1 MESGRF
7 FCYPGSFWGKKTQ
20 NLRGKTCLHRSPV
33 FIVGSMGTLVRLSG
47 SEVPETGGVIILNL
61 ACSESSLER
70 KWEKPGAVKDFD
82 FSSGGE
88 WVPIVKKPRGSNLPC
103 LLFCSISK
111 CCTYVKQSPSTM
123 KASVLYLITVSQGS
137 SESGSAR
144 IGWLF
149 NGACQGNW
157 LQMGKWG
164 TFTLPRF

>member
-1 MESGRF
+1 MGVFLLFSQLL
-7 FCYPGSFWGKKTQ
+7 GKKK
-20 NLRGKTCLHRSPV
+20 NLCGKTYVRRIPV
-33 FIVGSMGTLVRLSG
+33 FIVDSMSTLVRLSG
-47 SEVPETGGVIILNL
+47 SDIPETGGVIILNF
-61 ACSESSLER
+61 ACSESRLER

-82 FSSGGE
+82 FSSGRE
-88 WVPIVKKPRGSNLPC
+88 WVPIVKEPRGSNLLC

-137 SESGSAR
+137 SESGNAR

-164 TFTLPRF
+164 TFTPPRF